1 MTLKTPLLAAALA
14 AMLCAPACAHSP
26 PAQPAAKQPSR
37 RELWNRPA
45 EPFHIIDNV
54 YYVGTSGL
62 ASYLFKTQDGLI
74 VLDGALPESAPLI
87 EASIQKLGF
96 KLSDVKIILNSHAH
110 FDHSGGLA
118 QLKEDTGARLYA
130 MEGDVS
136 ALEGG
141 FYLGSESEKTKSAP
155 PVKVDQVLRD
165 GDTVSLGGVTLKA
178 YLTPGHTR
186 GCTSW
191 GATVHDQ
198 GQPYELLVF
207 CSASVAANR
216 ITPPLQYPGI
226 VEAYRKTFARAKA
239 MKVDIFL
246 APHPEFFDMVGKR
259 AKLKD
264 GAPNPFINPGEFK
277 PFVEMME
284 AAFEKILAERTAA
297 AKPTGQ

>member
-14 AMLCAPACAHSP
+14 AMLCASACAQTP
-26 PAQPAAKQPSR
+26 PAPPAARQPSQ
-37 RELWNRPA
+37 REIWNTPA
-45 EPFHIIDNV
+45 EPFHIIGNV
-54 YYVGTSGL
+54 YYAGTGGL
-62 ASYLFKTQDGLI
+62 AAYLFKTEDGLI
-74 VLDGALPESAPLI
+74 LLDGALPESAPLI
-87 EASIQKLGF
+87 EANIQALGF

-118 QLKEDTGARLYA
+118 QLKKDTGGLLYA

-141 FYLGSESEKTKSAP
+141 FYLGSESDKTRNAP
-155 PVKVDQVLRD
+155 PVKVDKVLRD
-165 GDTVSLGGVTLKA
+165 GDTISLGGVTLKA
-178 YLTPGHTR
+178 HHTPGHTR

-191 GATVHDQ
+191 SETVHDQ
-198 GQPYELLVF
+198 GKPYELLVF

-226 VEAYRKTFARAKA
+226 VEDYRKTFAKAKE

-246 APHPEFFDMVGKR
+246 APHPEFFDLVGKR

-264 GAPNPFINPGEFK
+264 GGPNPFINPSEFK

-284 AAFEKILAERTAA
+284 SAFEKILAERTAA
-297 AKPTGQ
+297 AKAAGK